1 MHMKDSERQG
11 FFLQGWGWGFF
22 FHDIHQFKKSSFC
35 TLREVI
41 FFTRR
46 RGKCTCKTNLKPVM
60 TRILIQEI
68 YSFYSFL
75 FFFFYEFFYALVIF
89 KL

>member
-1 MHMKDSERQG
+1 
-11 FFLQGWGWGFF
+11 
-22 FHDIHQFKKSSFC
+22 
-35 TLREVI
+35 
-41 FFTRR
+41 
-46 RGKCTCKTNLKPVM
+46 M